1 MADSL
6 QAWRD
11 AALQQLRATGLPDER
26 QEDWKYTDISDIHST
41 LGADWRQP
49 VAVEN
54 TAELPSDYPAIGDL
68 DAYRIIIYR
77 GCIHADSDA
86 LPRGVSLVCWSAMD
100 DETAVERLPA
110 VDPSARL
117 FHAFEALN
125 AGRMQD
131 GICLRLAANIC
142 LDRPLYV
149 LHLHDDTA
157 HAHVR
162 HSVYLGAGA
171 KADVIAHDV
180 SLDEGKA
187 RLRSS
192 HWQFTLAAQAH
203 ASFTRVQQ
211 LQTADWQVGKLRVKQ
226 QQGSHFEA
234 HAVEL
239 GGAKVRVDIT
249 ADMQGEHAFCRVNG
263 LFLSDGTQHVDHHVH
278 LAHSAPHCTSRQ
290 AYRSVLNG
298 HSHGVYNGAVHVRVG
313 ASGTDAEQNSDNLLL
328 SRSAEIDT
336 KPELEIDHD
345 NVKCA
350 HGATVGQLDADHLFY
365 LRSRGL
371 SEAMSRDVLVFAFA
385 DALLAALPDPVVR
398 RYIEQQAFAKLPHGN
413 DITGVLATDNGEYK
427 GIDK

>member
-11 AALQQLRATGLPDER
+11 AAVQQFRTTGLPHER
-26 QEDWKYTDISDIHST
+26 QEDWKYTDISDIHSD

-49 VAVEN
+49 ALVDD
-54 TAELPSDYPAIGDL
+54 TAELPADYPCIGDL
-68 DAYRIIIYR
+68 DAYRIVIYR
-77 GCIHADSDA
+77 GRIHAASDA
-86 LPRGVSLVCWSAMD
+86 LPSGVSLTFWSDMD
-100 DETAVERLPA
+100 EQTAVERLPA
-110 VDPSARL
+110 VDTSARL

-125 AGRMQD
+125 AARMQD
-131 GICLRLAANIC
+131 GLCLRMAAHVV

-149 LHLHDDTA
+149 LHLHDSSA

-162 HSVYLGAGA
+162 HSIHLGTGA

-180 SLDEGKA
+180 ALDEGTA

-192 HWQFTLAAQAH
+192 HWQFTLEAQSH
-203 ASFTRVQQ
+203 ASFSRVQQ
-211 LQTADWQVGKLRVKQ
+211 LNTADWQMGQVRVNQ
-226 QQGSHFEA
+226 QQDSHFEA

-239 GGAKVRVDIT
+239 GGAKVRMDIS
-249 ADMQGEHAFCRVNG
+249 ADLQGEGAFCRING

-278 LAHSAPHCTSRQ
+278 MAHSAPHCTSRQ
-290 AYRSVLNG
+290 GYRSVLSG

-313 ASGTDAEQNSDNLLL
+313 ASGTDAGQNSDNLLL
-328 SRSAEIDT
+328 SRTAEIDT
-336 KPELEIDHD
+336 KPALEIDHD

-371 SEAMSRDVLVFAFA
+371 SQAMSRDVLVFAFA
-385 DALLAALPDPVVR
+385 DTLLAALPSAVVR
-398 RYIEQQAFAKLPHGN
+398 RYIEQQAFAKLPYGN
-413 DITGVLATDNGEYK
+413 DMAGLLGA
-427 GIDK
+427 